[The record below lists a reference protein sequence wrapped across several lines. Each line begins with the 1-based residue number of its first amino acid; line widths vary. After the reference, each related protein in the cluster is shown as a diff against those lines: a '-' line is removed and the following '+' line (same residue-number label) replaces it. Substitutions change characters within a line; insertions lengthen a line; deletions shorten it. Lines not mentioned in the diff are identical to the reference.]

1 MATREAVVPPADDPI
16 MSVKS
21 ILLFRYLK
29 CQNPSIISDS
39 IGIPHGGEKS
49 GKMSEEQE
57 EQEMAAESYSY
68 RRGYLYI

>member
-1 MATREAVVPPADDPI
+1 MEAIEPLANYLF
-16 MSVKS
+16 MSERL
-21 ILLFRYLK
+21 IWLFRHFE

-39 IGIPHGGEKS
+39 IGIPNGVDKS

-57 EQEMAAESYSY
+57 EQEMVAESYSY